1 MMRKTIVVFIVAV
14 CLLTGCGSVYQ
25 TKKGV
30 KNLKNGNYELA
41 LEIFQEVI
49 EKDQKDAEAYRGKGI
64 ACFELKRY
72 EEAIDAFETALKLGT
87 KKTATIYNLLGIS
100 CQNVEEYEKSL
111 EYYEKGIGMKDV
123 DKELFQEMRLNTIF
137 VYEKM
142 GDWDSAKEEVEEYLL
157 DYPNDKIAIKEAQ
170 FLETR

>member
-1 MMRKTIVVFIVAV
+1 
-14 CLLTGCGSVYQ
+14 
-25 TKKGV
+25 
-30 KNLKNGNYELA
+30 
-41 LEIFQEVI
+41 
-49 EKDQKDAEAYRGKGI
+49 
-64 ACFELKRY
+64 
-72 EEAIDAFETALKLGT
+72 
-87 KKTATIYNLLGIS
+87 
-100 CQNVEEYEKSL
+100 
-111 EYYEKGIGMKDV
+111 MKDV